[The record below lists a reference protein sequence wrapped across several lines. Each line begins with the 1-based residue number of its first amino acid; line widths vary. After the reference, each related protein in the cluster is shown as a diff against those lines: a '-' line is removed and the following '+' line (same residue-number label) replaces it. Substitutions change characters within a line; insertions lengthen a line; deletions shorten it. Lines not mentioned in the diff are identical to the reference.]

1 MTERPW
7 TERFA
12 PVSRKRVHCF
22 NMLLCRWR
30 CYRQDAL
37 RGRWQKM
44 SELIYGLVTG
54 IIFGFLLQKGR
65 VIRYDRQLGALRLI
79 DMTIVKFM
87 LSTILVAM
95 VGVYLLKDL
104 GIAKLS
110 VKPTVLG
117 GNIIG
122 GLIFGIGWG
131 FLGYCPGTSL
141 GALGEGRWD
150 AVWGILGM
158 IAGAA
163 LFAEF
168 YPALKNTVLKWG
180 VYGKITIPEI
190 LGVNHW
196 IIIVLF
202 IIGGIL
208 LFWWFEKKKL

>member
-1 MTERPW
+1 
-7 TERFA
+7 
-12 PVSRKRVHCF
+12 
-22 NMLLCRWR
+22 
-30 CYRQDAL
+30 
-37 RGRWQKM
+37 M
-44 SELIYGLVTG
+44 SELIYGLITG
-54 IIFGFLLQKGR
+54 VVFGFLLQKGH
-65 VIRYDRQLGALRLI
+65 VIRYDKQIGALRLI

-87 LSTILVAM
+87 FTTILVAM

-131 FLGYCPGTSL
+131 LLGYCPGTQL

-158 IAGAA
+158 LAGAA
-163 LFAEF
+163 IFAEM

-180 VYGKITIPEI
+180 DFGKITIPQI
-190 LGVNHW
+190 LGINHW
-196 IIIVLF
+196 IVIVVF
-202 IIGGIL
+202 VVGGV
-208 LFWWFEKKKL
+208 FMFRWFEKTGR